1 MEIINANAI
10 IQLLVDH
17 QQEYPETVRQ
27 QLLEGLY
34 EMAAACLET
43 FDAREDADADLEV
56 RHEIAIAA
64 QLLEG
69 HLMAG
74 ELTDGFLVALDCFN
88 KAAIES
94 RINAIRHPWP

>member
-1 MEIINANAI
+1 MEITNANAI

-17 QQEYPETVRQ
+17 QQEYPETVQR

-34 EMAAACLET
+34 EIAAACLET
-43 FDAREDADADLEV
+43 FDAQEDADADLDV
-56 RHEIAIAA
+56 RREIAIAA
-64 QLLEG
+64 
-69 HLMAG
+69 HLIEEHLISG

-94 RINAIRHPWP
+94 HNSALRHPWP